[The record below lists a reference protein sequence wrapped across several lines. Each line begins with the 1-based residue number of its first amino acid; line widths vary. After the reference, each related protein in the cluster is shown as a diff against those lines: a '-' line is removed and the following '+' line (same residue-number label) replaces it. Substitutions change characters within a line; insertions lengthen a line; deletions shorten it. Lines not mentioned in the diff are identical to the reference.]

1 MKSLKKTTILI
12 VDDNTIVRQSLCSL
26 LKPEGHLTVVGQARN
41 GREGVKLARTLRP
54 DVVLMDIAMPVLNG
68 LEATREILAA
78 NPKAKVLMLSAHS
91 DDAYIERMT
100 AIGACG
106 FIEKQKVSENL
117 TDAIAAAVAGKRFFS
132 PTIAKRMA
140 HGKNW
145 SRNPEG
151 LLKPNG
157 VRVTPRERKVL
168 QLVAGKQTNRQI
180 AAILSIS
187 VKAVGKHRQDAMD
200 KLNIH
205 ETADLTHYAATHG
218 RVGSDVTVTIF

>member
-1 MKSLKKTTILI
+1 MKSLRKTTVLI

-26 LKPEGHLTVVGQARN
+26 LKSEGQLAVVGQARN
-41 GREGVKLARTLRP
+41 GREGVRMARTLRP

-78 NPKAKVLMLSAHS
+78 NPGAKVLMLSAHS

-106 FIEKQKVSENL
+106 FVEKQKVSEHL
-117 TDAIAAAVAGKRFFS
+117 TNAIAAVAAGTRFFS

-140 HGKNW
+140 QGKNW
-145 SRNPEG
+145 SRNPDG

-157 VRVTPRERKVL
+157 VRVTPRERAVL
-168 QLVAGKQTNRQI
+168 RLVAGKRTNQQI
-180 AAILSIS
+180 AITLSIS
-187 VKAVGKHRQDAMD
+187 VRAVGKHRQDAMD

-218 RVGSDVTVTIF
+218 RVASDVTVTIF